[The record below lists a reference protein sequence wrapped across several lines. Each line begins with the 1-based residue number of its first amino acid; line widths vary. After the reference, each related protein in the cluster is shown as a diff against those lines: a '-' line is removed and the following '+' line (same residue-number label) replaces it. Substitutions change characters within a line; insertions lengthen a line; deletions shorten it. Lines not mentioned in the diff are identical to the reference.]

1 MARGFSF
8 PPPPPPPPK
17 SAAPAYP
24 PAVDR
29 GRGRGGRGHS
39 RGRGG
44 SFGGRA
50 WNATQSTH
58 PSPNPSSSTNQYPA
72 GSYINPNFAHGT
84 IDGDYSQPQWT
95 QSHDS
100 PPGHGQK
107 RKLDDVRSDS
117 WRGGR
122 GRGHEGRPHPMK
134 QHLPAPKT
142 AVAPSVP
149 SFGLPLPFPIATST
163 GPAARIQQA
172 SHESTSANTLGLT
185 PKEGSLSAQVGS
197 DSEES
202 DDEDEEAA
210 YGKVV
215 GEKLRFE
222 HNGEII
228 TLETQAD
235 LMAWIQERKAGFA
248 TKHNIEQKLLA
259 RHARM
264 EERRR
269 IEQESAGVLSSSK
282 SDKQHTH
289 KAFPTSQASAQK
301 ANTGQSNRAD
311 LLRKQLMAQKLSR
324 QKDQEASSVPTPETE
339 AQKNVDGDVEE
350 EVPSDQSSSSE
361 DGSGSD
367 ISDDSAPEEQTSK
380 TALASRE
387 AVPPPTARQPCHY
400 FQTRGLCRYG
410 RNCHFEH
417 VRDES
422 LIAKQKKQKKPKE
435 NGSERKTLHQRLL
448 EQQQDDEDKLALQ
461 AIKYL
466 GNMGLLRP
474 VETVATDLFVSNP
487 DYQSA
492 V

>member
-1 MARGFSF
+1 MAPGFSF

-17 SAAPAYP
+17 SSAPAYSP
-24 PAVDR
+24 SADR

-44 SFGGRA
+44 SFGGRGA
-50 WNATQSTH
+50 NATPITH
-58 PSPNPSSSTNQYPA
+58 LSPSPSLSTNQYPA
-72 GSYINPNFAHGT
+72 GSYVNHNFAHGT
-84 IDGDYSQPQWT
+84 INGDYSQPQRT
-95 QSHDS
+95 QSHGS
-100 PPGHGQK
+100 SLSHGQK

-122 GRGHEGRPHPMK
+122 GRGQEGRPRPMK
-134 QHLPAPKT
+134 QQITTQKT
-142 AVAPSVP
+142 AIAPSVP
-149 SFGLPLPFPIATST
+149 SFGLPLPFPIGTST
-163 GPAARIQQA
+163 GPVARNQQA
-172 SHESTSANTLGLT
+172 SHGSTSSNTLGLT
-185 PKEGSLSAQVGS
+185 PTEGSLSVQVGS

-215 GEKLRFE
+215 GEKLKFE

-235 LMAWIQERKAGFA
+235 IMAWIQERKAGFA
-248 TKHNIEQKLLA
+248 TKHNIEQKLHA

-269 IEQESAGVLSSSK
+269 IEQESADMLNSSK
-282 SDKQHTH
+282 SGKQPTH
-289 KAFPTSQASAQK
+289 KALSTSQVSAQK
-301 ANTGQSNRAD
+301 ANTGPSNRAD
-311 LLRKQLMAQKLSR
+311 LLRKQLMEQKLSR
-324 QKDQEASSVPTPETE
+324 QKEQEANSVPTPATE
-339 AQKNVDGDVEE
+339 AAKNIDTGSEDGT
-350 EVPSDQSSSSE
+350 PSDQSLSSE
-361 DGSGSD
+361 DDSD
-367 ISDDSAPEEQTSK
+367 SDVSNDSAPEEQTSK
-380 TALASRE
+380 TTPASRE
-387 AVPPPTARQPCHY
+387 LATPPTARQPCHY

-422 LIAKQKKQKKPKE
+422 MTAKQKKQKKQKE

-448 EQQQDDEDKLALQ
+448 EQQQDEEDKLALQ
-461 AIKYL
+461 AIRYL

-474 VETVATDLFVSNP
+474 IETATTGGPILNAKH
-487 DYQSA
+487 QSA
-492 V
+492 E